1 MRRRLGKMAVFCTLL
16 LTALTVSRPAAGT
29 SFAQSSGS
37 KTENSGETRPENQ
50 SGDQKESLAEI
61 QNQNTQKIIRQTTIM
76 TAQEREVFVKPPE
89 YYTDEAGG
97 RYRLADW
104 NVECIPGGTT
114 SREAK
119 KEMVYR
125 SVEGVQVIPWQI
137 TVQEEQDGEV
147 TRGRLEMTEKTVLE
161 ETWSDDFSIPV
172 TFHAYGAEQY
182 ELGEITIE
190 AGEQFPPAGEYRQ
203 ELLRIL
209 GLKDSDYLV
218 EDMHWNGEPYT
229 DESGEVCRNALAV
242 GKKRVADYRVVYA
255 GRISQPVPDSYRL
268 NTLYR
273 LDSPAVDPT
282 VPVVGETAA
291 ELEIPPE
298 KNTGEK
304 IWYWIR
310 SGVVVTIAA
319 GLFAI
324 LLGTIILLAAW
335 RREEREGK
343 TREKCR
349 RST

>member
-1 MRRRLGKMAVFCTLL
+1 MRRTLGKLAGVCALLAALAVSC
-16 LTALTVSRPAAGT
+16 PAPGM
-29 SFAQSSGS
+29 SFAQSSGNRP
-37 KTENSGETRPENQ
+37 ENSGEPRPANQ
-50 SGDQKESLAEI
+50 NADRQESLAEI
-61 QNQNTQKIIRQTTIM
+61 QNQISQKTIRQTTFM
-76 TAQEREVFVKPPE
+76 TAQEREAFVKPPE

-114 SREAK
+114 SRDAE

-125 SVEGVQVIPWQI
+125 SVEGAQVIPWQI
-137 TVQEEQDGEV
+137 TVEEEQDDEAA
-147 TRGRLEMTEKTVLE
+147 RGMLEMTEKTVLE
-161 ETWSDDFSIPV
+161 ETWSDDFSVPV

-218 EDMHWNGEPYT
+218 EDMRWNGEPYT
-229 DESGEVCRNALAV
+229 DESGEICRDALAV

-268 NTLYR
+268 NTVYR
-273 LDSPAVDPT
+273 LDPPTVDPT
-282 VPVVGETAA
+282 VSVVRETTA
-291 ELEIPPE
+291 EPEIPQE

-335 RREEREGK
+335 RREGREGK
-343 TREKCR
+343 ARKKCS